1 MTGLRPALR
10 LSRLR
15 AVVAEFG
22 SWSAHPTRSL
32 LIFAAGAVI
41 GLGVAGFGLFTAKG
55 AATRVVPPEDVA
67 LVNQRPIL
75 LSDFNAQLEAQYA
88 VPLTQIT
95 PAERR
100 ATLNDMIREELF
112 VQRGL
117 ELDMPSSDPDV
128 RSALVAAVE
137 QQVAANVTA
146 QKLTEAQLRAY
157 YDAHRDKYAS
167 EGTLTLHDLVLT
179 PGGRSADQTLA
190 VCHDAAAAL
199 ARGEALATVM
209 SRTGLKESGKVNGE
223 EFYFAAR
230 IHLGEA
236 LFDVARRLADGAVS
250 APVVQPDGVHLIV
263 MIHNIPPVPQPFA
276 DAEPR
281 VELDQAK
288 ETRDRV
294 TAGELEYLKEKAD
307 ILITPRLR

>member
-1 MTGLRPALR
+1 MTAATSSRPRAGLADL
-10 LSRLR
+10 L
-15 AVVAEFG
+15 A
-22 SWSAHPTRSL
+22 WSEHPTRSL

-55 AATRVVPPEDVA
+55 ARVRAVPPEDVA

-128 RSALVAAVE
+128 RTALVAAVE

-146 QKLTEAQLRAY
+146 QKLDEARLRAY
-157 YDAHRDKYAS
+157 YDVHRDRYSS
-167 EGTLTLHDLVLT
+167 EGTLTLRDLVLA
-179 PGGRSADQTLA
+179 PGGRSADAALA
-190 VCHDAAAAL
+190 LARRAAAAL
-199 ARGEALATVM
+199 ADGTPPAAVLAA
-209 SRTGLKESGKVNGE
+209 TGLADSGKVNGE

-230 IHLGEA
+230 IHLGPA
-236 LFDVARRLADGAVS
+236 LFDVARTLKDGAVS
-250 APVVQPDGVHLIV
+250 APVVRPDGVHVIQ
-263 MIHNIPPVPQPFA
+263 MIHNAPPVPQAFA
-276 DAEPR
+276 DAEAR
-281 VELDQAK
+281 VEQDQAK
-288 ETRDRV
+288 DARDRV
-294 TAGELEYLKEKAD
+294 TAGELKYLREKAD
-307 ILITPRLR
+307 ILITPALR